1 MGIGLSVSG
10 LFAYTTCRLASI
22 FLEVCGDACHRKK
35 NVIAF
40 RNKKSLFSSLSLVFL
55 PVFATVVFAVF
66 SYTDSSNYVLY
77 GDTDLRQRK
86 GKVCDSS

>member
-35 NVIAF
+35 RYCIPEQ
-40 RNKKSLFSSLSLVFL
+40 KSLFSSLSLVFL
-55 PVFATVVFAVF
+55 RVFATVVFAVF

-86 GKVCDSS
+86 GTGKGV